1 MIIAI
6 DGPAGT
12 GKSTIAKLVARAL
25 HFEHFDTGAMYR
37 AFTWWLM
44 NQSIDPDDEPAV
56 EKAIASFDFD
66 IETKGET
73 KHYFAHGHDVTS
85 AIRSIEV
92 TEQVSKVAA
101 IHYVRAHLVKIQ
113 KQFAEKNNAVF
124 EGRDMGSVVF
134 PNAEL
139 KIFLTAS
146 AEVRAKRR
154 LAQLKEQDP
163 KTKVSLETV
172 LEEINARDESDRTR
186 HNSPLVEAKDA
197 QIVDTSHLSI
207 AEVVE
212 EIMRLWTRRA
222 PPEKITLF
230 YRVCRGIAYGLIKLL
245 YRHRVTG
252 MEKVPAG
259 AAILASNHVS
269 FLDPPIIGTSCPF
282 PVHFFARASLFNGA
296 VLRFFISRL
305 NTHPLQYGDHE
316 LAAMKMAC
324 QLLEGG
330 KKIILFPEGER
341 SFNGKLTEIKP
352 GAARIALRTNA
363 PIVPVYLEGVF
374 KVWPRTRSLPRLFGK
389 TRCHFGAPIYPS
401 NYAHLPKKEAT
412 EKLNQDLTEA
422 LCALRTQ

>member
-12 GKSTIAKLVARAL
+12 GKSTIAKLVAHAL

-44 NQSIDPDDEPAV
+44 HQSIDPDDEGAV
-56 EKAIASFDFD
+56 EKAITSFDFD
-66 IETKGET
+66 IETQGDDKR
-73 KHYFAHGHDVTS
+73 YFAHGHDVTS
-85 AIRSIEV
+85 AIRSLKV
-92 TEQVSKVAA
+92 TELVSKVAA

-113 KQFAEKNNAVF
+113 KRFAEKNNAVF
-124 EGRDMGSVVF
+124 EGRDMGTVVF
-134 PNAEL
+134 PHAEL

-146 AEVRAKRR
+146 PEVRAERR
-154 LAQLKEQDP
+154 LAQLKEKDP
-163 KTKVSLETV
+163 KATTSLESV
-172 LEEINARDESDRTR
+172 LEEINARDRADSTR
-186 HNSPLVEAKDA
+186 HNSPLAQADDAKV
-197 QIVDTSHLSI
+197 IDTSNLSI
-207 AEVVE
+207 TEVIEEVIHLWSLHAPAEKS
-212 EIMRLWTRRA
+212 R
-222 PPEKITLF
+222 LF
-230 YRVCRGIAYGLIKLL
+230 YRVCKGIVYGLIKLF

-252 MEKVPAG
+252 IQRVPRG
-259 AAILASNHVS
+259 AAIFASNHVS
-269 FLDPPIIGTSCPF
+269 FLDPPIIGSSCPF

-296 VLRFFISRL
+296 LLRFFISRL

-324 QLLEGG
+324 HLLEEG

-341 SFNGKLTEIKP
+341 SFNGQLKELKP
-352 GAARIALRTNA
+352 GAARIALRTKA

-389 TRCHFGAPIYPS
+389 TRCHFGSPLYPS

-412 EKLNQDLTEA
+412 EKLNQDLMEA

>member
-12 GKSTIAKLVARAL
+12 GKSTIAELVAHAL
-25 HFEHFDTGAMYR
+25 HLEHFDTGAMYR

-44 NQSIDPDDEPAV
+44 HQKIDPDDEPAV
-56 EKAIASFDFD
+56 EKAIASFDFN
-66 IETKGET
+66 IETKGD
-73 KHYFAHGHDVTS
+73 KKRYFAHGHDVT
-85 AIRSIEV
+85 ADIRSIEV
-92 TEQVSKVAA
+92 TEHVSKVAA

-113 KQFAEKNNAVF
+113 KQFAANNDAVF

-146 AEVRAKRR
+146 AEVRAERR
-154 LAQLKEQDP
+154 LAQLKEKDP
-163 KTKVSLETV
+163 KTTISLQTV
-172 LEEINARDESDRTR
+172 LKEINARDEADRTR
-186 HNSPLVEAKDA
+186 HNSPLTQAKDA
-197 QIVDTSHLSI
+197 KTIDTSKLSI
-207 AEVVE
+207 AQVVE
-212 EIMRLWTRRA
+212 EIMRLWTPRA
-222 PPEKITLF
+222 PTEKSTLF
-230 YRVCRGIAYGLIKLL
+230 YRVCKGIVLGLIKLF
-245 YRHRVTG
+245 YRHKVTG
-252 MEKVPAG
+252 MQKVPAG
-259 AAILASNHVS
+259 AALLASNHVS

-296 VLRFFISRL
+296 LLRFFISRL

-324 QLLEGG
+324 QLLEEG

-341 SFNGKLTEIKP
+341 SFNGELNELKP

-374 KVWPRTRSLPRLFGK
+374 KVWPRTRGLPRLFGK
-389 TRCHFGAPIYPS
+389 TRCHFGEPIYPS
-401 NYAHLPKKEAT
+401 SYAHLPKKEAA
-412 EKLNQDLTEA
+412 EKLNHDLTEA

>member
-12 GKSTIAKLVARAL
+12 GKSTIAKLVAQAL
-25 HFEHFDTGAMYR
+25 RFEHFDTGAMYR
-37 AFTWWLM
+37 TFTWWLM
-44 NQSIDPDDEPAV
+44 HQSIDPGDASAV
-56 EKAIASFDFD
+56 EKAIASFDFN
-66 IETKGET
+66 IETKGDD
-73 KHYFAHGHDVTS
+73 KRYFAHGHDVTS
-85 AIRSIEV
+85 AIRSLEV
-92 TEQVSKVAA
+92 TEHVSKVAA

-146 AEVRAKRR
+146 PKVRAERR
-154 LAQLKEQDP
+154 LAQLKEKDP
-163 KTKVSLETV
+163 NTTTTLEKV
-172 LEEINARDESDRTR
+172 LEEINARDKADRTR

-197 QIVDTSHLSI
+197 KVIDTSDLSI
-207 AEVVE
+207 TEVIE
-212 EIMRLWTRRA
+212 EVIRLWTLHA
-222 PPEKITLF
+222 PVEKCTLF
-230 YRVCRGIAYGLIKLL
+230 YRACRGIALGLIKLF
-245 YRHRVTG
+245 YRHKVSG
-252 MEKVPAG
+252 MEKVPRG

-296 VLRFFISRL
+296 ILRFFISRL

-324 QLLEGG
+324 QLLEEG

-341 SFNGKLTEIKP
+341 SFNGNIKKLKP
-352 GAARIALRTNA
+352 GAARIALRTGA

-374 KVWPRTRSLPRLFGK
+374 NVWPRTRSLPRLLGR
-389 TRCHFGAPIYPS
+389 TRCHFGEPIDPAS
-401 NYAHLPKKEAT
+401 YAHLPKKEAT
-412 EKLNQDLTEA
+412 EKLNQDLMEA
-422 LCALRTQ
+422 ICALRTP